1 MRITAPHGSA
11 DGAWLAL
18 RLALWPDASEAEQ
31 LSGMTDAL
39 ARGHY
44 VRLAVTASGSA
55 VGFVEGSKRVDYVNG
70 TNSSPVAFL
79 EGLYVVPASR
89 RQGVARALVE
99 SVVKWALAEGCSE
112 LASDSLIDNSEAHAT
127 HRALGFVETERVVY
141 FRRGL
146 HDA

>member
-31 LSGMTDAL
+31 LSRMTDA
-39 ARGHY
+39 
-44 VRLAVTASGSA
+44 
-55 VGFVEGSKRVDYVNG
+55 
-70 TNSSPVAFL
+70 
-79 EGLYVVPASR
+79 
-89 RQGVARALVE
+89 
-99 SVVKWALAEGCSE
+99 
-112 LASDSLIDNSEAHAT
+112 
-127 HRALGFVETERVVY
+127 ETERVVY